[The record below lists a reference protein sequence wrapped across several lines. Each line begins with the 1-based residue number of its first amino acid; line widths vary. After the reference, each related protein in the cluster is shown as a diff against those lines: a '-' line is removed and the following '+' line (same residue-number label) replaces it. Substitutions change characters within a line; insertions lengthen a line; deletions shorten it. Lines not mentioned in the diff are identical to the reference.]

1 MSYIPT
7 EVIEQV
13 RQVDLLTYMQI
24 FEPEELVRI
33 SPNCYRT
40 RTHDSLK
47 ISNGKWMWWS
57 RGIGGYGALDYLVKV
72 KGHSFLEAV
81 DILVGKASVIPA
93 AIIPKQKAEPP
104 KELVLPEKSKATERI
119 TDYLFSRGIDYSVI
133 SYCIS
138 HGLIY
143 ESLPYHNIVFVGYDG
158 RQKPRYAF
166 FRATKPSRI
175 MGDCPGSDKRFAFQI
190 GNGDSLVLHLF
201 ECAID
206 LLSYASLE
214 RMAGRDWRA
223 DNLLSLSDVYSP
235 KEKLEDST
243 VPMALSHFLTE
254 HENVSKICLHL
265 DNDSTGRA
273 ATRALK
279 AILPSRYEVR
289 DEPPPKGKDFNDY
302 LCIKLGIPKDKTR
315 ERSVER

>member
-1 MSYIPT
+1 MPYIPT

-13 RQVDLLTYMQI
+13 RKIDLLTYMQT
-24 FEPEELVRI
+24 FEPDELVRI

-57 RGIGGYGALDYLVKV
+57 RGIGGYSALDYLVKV
-72 KGHSFLEAV
+72 RGLSFLEAV
-81 DILVGKASVIPA
+81 DTLAGKASVIPMTT
-93 AIIPKQKAEPP
+93 ISKPRAEAP
-104 KELVLPEKSKATERI
+104 KELVLPEKCNEADRI

-133 SYCIS
+133 GYCIS

-143 ESLPYHNIVFVGYDG
+143 ESLPYHNIVFVGYD
-158 RQKPRYAF
+158 RQQEPRYAS
-166 FRATKPSRI
+166 FRATIPSRI

-190 GNGDSLVLHLF
+190 ADGNSMILHLF

-206 LLSYASLE
+206 LLSYATLE
-214 RMAGRDWRA
+214 RMAGRDWKEC
-223 DNLLSLSDVYSP
+223 NLLSLSGVYSP

-243 VPMALSHFLTE
+243 VPLALSHFLSE

-265 DNDSTGRA
+265 DNDSAGRA
-273 ATRALK
+273 ASRALK
-279 AILPSRYEVR
+279 AILPSHYEVR
-289 DEPPPKGKDFNDY
+289 DEPPPKGKDFNDF
-302 LCIKLGIPKDKTR
+302 LCIKLGIFKNKTYK
-315 ERSVER
+315 RSVER